1 MENETITN
9 IKLLIFVGVLITFF
23 LAVGVILFVVYFQR
37 KMLLKEAQLK
47 LIENEKQLALFK
59 ASVQAEE
66 KQKQIIG
73 RNLHD
78 EINPILSVLK
88 FSLSKHRI
96 EYKKGVFSP
105 DSLIEDAKMLDKAI
119 EGINTICLDLIP
131 TFLLQFG
138 LIKSLEDYIR
148 SIQKLEGI
156 SAEFENKVSEN
167 QLNNF
172 DKQEQLNIYR
182 ICLEIL
188 NNLFKH
194 SNCTYLKIIT
204 KIIDDKFLINI
215 NHNGKVVTND
225 EMNKYTNLSNGLGL
239 KSLKARI
246 LILNATINYSTS
258 ANTSSVQLSIPI
270 TK

>member
-1 MENETITN
+1 MENQTGLVTFI
-9 IKLLIFVGVLITFF
+9 IIASLFVFCLIVII
-23 LAVGVILFVVYFQR
+23 ILFIVINQR
-37 KMLLKEAQLK
+37 KMLLKNSEIK
-47 LIENEKQLALFK
+47 LMENEKQLSLFK

-215 NHNGKVVTND
+215 NHNGKGVTND

-258 ANTSSVQLSIPI
+258 ANTSSVHLSIPI

>member
-1 MENETITN
+1 MENQTGLVTFI
-9 IKLLIFVGVLITFF
+9 IIASLFVFCLIVII
-23 LAVGVILFVVYFQR
+23 ILFIIINQR
-37 KMLLKEAQLK
+37 KMLLKNSEIK
-47 LIENEKQLALFK
+47 LLENEKQLAFFK
-59 ASVQAEE
+59 ASVEAEE

-96 EYKKGVFSP
+96 EHKKGVFSP
-105 DSLIEDAKMLDKAI
+105 DSLLEDAKLLDKAI

-138 LIKSLEDYIR
+138 LIKSLEDYVR
-148 SIQKLEGI
+148 SVQKLEGI
-156 SAEFENKVSEN
+156 SAEFENKISET
-167 QLNNF
+167 QLESF
-172 DKQEQLNIYR
+172 DKQVQLNIYR
-182 ICLEIL
+182 VCLEIF

-194 SNCTYLKIIT
+194 SSCTSLKITTEIA
-204 KIIDDKFLINI
+204 DNKFLIVI
-215 NHNGKVVTND
+215 DHNGKGVTNE
-225 EMNKYTNLSNGLGL
+225 EMEIYTNHSTGLGL

-246 LILNATINYSTS
+246 LILNASINYSTS
-258 ANTSSVQLSIPI
+258 FKTSTIQLSIPI

>member
-1 MENETITN
+1 MENQTGLVTFIIIASLFVFSLIVIIILFFVINQRKILLKNSE
-9 IKLLIFVGVLITFF
+9 IKLL
-23 LAVGVILFVVYFQR
+23 
-37 KMLLKEAQLK
+37 
-47 LIENEKQLALFK
+47 ENEKQLALFK

-119 EGINTICLDLIP
+119 ESINTICLELIP

-148 SIQKLEGI
+148 SVQKIEGMA
-156 SAEFENKVSEN
+156 AEFQNKISDT
-167 QLNNF
+167 QLNIF
-172 DKQEQLNIYR
+172 DKQEQLHIYR
-182 ICLEIL
+182 ICLEIF

-194 SNCTYLKIIT
+194 SNCNYLKIIT
-204 KIIDDKFLINI
+204 EITNDNFLIEI
-215 NHNGKVVTND
+215 NHNGKGVTNE

-239 KSLKARI
+239 KSLKARM
-246 LILNATINYSTS
+246 LILNATIIYSIS
-258 ANTSSVQLSIPI
+258 VNSSSVQLNIPI